1 MEKAINA
8 EKGTN
13 IGGGREF
20 CANYRRGHCN
30 RGDACK
36 YSHDVQV
43 GLSKANVANL
53 IAEAQKNVANMGFG
67 FSAPGAPPALPPAPV
82 APVAPAAPVAPVAPV
97 VPAVERVERQE
108 PRWMWRNL
116 WAPLRAVELLETSD
130 AMATPMVRPGEV
142 LRSAEVGIRVRR
154 GPDWEWHDQDGGGLG
169 TTVEG
174 SDRDGW
180 VFVKWDAH
188 GREYNYR
195 VERSYDLIVDQ
206 SSFLSSAEVGVRVR
220 AAPGWEWG
228 DQDGGGLGTTVE
240 ASGPGW
246 VRVRWDHGNTN
257 GYQVGAND
265 TYDLIIAQ
273 APSAQPGEV
282 LRSAQAG
289 VRVRRGPGWSYSDQD
304 GGAGGLGITTG
315 EGRLGVRVRWD
326 WDHGSSE
333 GRYSYRIGP
342 HRFDLIVV
350 GVPGREQADAAEQ
363 APSHTTTSAEPD
375 GGYDEQWLDVAEAA
389 SMQCPI
395 CMCVARNAM
404 AHDCGNLFCEICWI
418 RWMAED
424 NPTCPVC
431 RELGEGIVRAPRDRR
446 KISNL
451 MIRCQGCKE
460 SIRLADKE
468 KHVSQCP
475 KLVPRSEGAEG
486 GYDLVIDSSSPL
498 SASPSAPR
506 EVLRTAEAGVRV
518 MRGPDWEWGEQD
530 GGGFGTTETDPS
542 QIEGWVTVRWDHD
555 GSTNSY
561 RVGRDGMHDLIV
573 AEGHRGLGAEGPD
586 WDWDDQ
592 DGGGPGTTVPGADED
607 GWVSVRWDAGSE
619 FKYRVGAG
627 GNYDL
632 IIDGASSPASPAA
645 ARILR
650 CAEADVRV
658 RRGRDWKWGD
668 QDAGG
673 LGVTLGMDGVG
684 PGWVTVRWD
693 QSGARGAYRVGAFGK
708 FDLFVVEAD
717 GAAAQQEV
725 QGAGGVSPQVSSDA
739 DQELMI
745 EISAATA
752 AAYSR
757 ASSAAVSAASSHMS
771 APSEPLQPVPH
782 PDGGHDEQWLDVA
795 EANSMQCPI
804 CMCVARDA
812 LAHDCGNLFCDLCW
826 TRWIAENP
834 SCPVCR
840 EDGQGI
846 VRAPRDQRKILNL
859 MIRCPLG
866 CDETFRLGD
875 KETHDHGG
883 LGTTIQ
889 GDTEEG
895 WVRVRW
901 DLGGENSY
909 RVGERGK
916 YDLIV
921 DATSPPYARPVPGEV
936 LRTAEAGIRVRR
948 GPDWDWGD
956 QDGGGLGTTEADSD
970 PGWVTVK
977 WDHSGRTNSY
987 RVGKEGN
994 YDLIVAEL
1002 ESHIRVGDRVRFTQE
1017 AGDVSF
1023 SGCPGR
1029 TLAFSVGDTYVVRE
1043 VREGWFTTR
1052 QWENLWAPLGAV
1064 EPDTAAEAASEPS
1077 SSGQRPAAAPAA
1089 APSESLEAGHDEQW
1103 LDPAEATSMQ
1113 CAICLSVARNALA
1126 HDCGNLFCELC
1137 WTRWVAENPSCPV
1150 CREAGDTIVKAPRD
1164 RRKILNLMVRCPLGC
1179 EETFRLGDKETHVSH
1194 CAKRAVTCCH
1204 CGEEVLADQISIH
1217 EKDRLKRRRFDVE

>member
-1 MEKAINA
+1 MIDLSPTPSVQPGEVLRSCIAGVRVRRGPDWSWGDQDGGGLGTTRADPDPGWVKVTWDNG
-8 EKGTN
+8 GTN
-13 IGGGREF
+13 SYRVGRGGHYDLIVAQASSPSSQRNITVGSRVRFTEDSRNVDF
-20 CANYRRGHCN
+20 AECPGTDLSFSVGDTCTVHEV
-30 RGDACK
+30 RGDWF
-36 YSHDVQV
+36 
-43 GLSKANVANL
+43 
-53 IAEAQKNVANMGFG
+53 I
-67 FSAPGAPPALPPAPV
+67 PT
-82 APVAPAAPVAPVAPV
+82 
-97 VPAVERVERQE
+97 R
-108 PRWMWRNL
+108 WRNL

-475 KLVPRSEGAEG
+475 KLVPRSEGEIGQQELSEQRMTSGCGGLAADQVALVLRGETHEAVDLTRTKSILEPTMGWVDSSDAFLLRAQQEQRLLLFHMVDSVNGVGQEIAVKPGEQEENTQYFLWKDLDPDEHDAIIARCKERLRMEGVELFDDWLIRARRLPHVELILEGPVRMALVPSCSYLVRRVRDNLPSERVHFFELRELGNPELNALCRTVSSGIWKKSGAGGTRETALAEKAQQWCLKDTDANHPNPPRRAKEMPSLSVRTQSRNLSGIRIPSFDEAMQEILSYGIEVAHRSCMNEKAPQRQMIVPMRGPDWQWGNQDGRGPGTTEADPEQSAGWVTVRWEDGSTNSYRVGAEG

-573 AEGHRGLGAEGPD
+573 AEGHRGLGAEG
-586 WDWDDQ
+586 
-592 DGGGPGTTVPGADED
+592 
-607 GWVSVRWDAGSE
+607 
-619 FKYRVGAG
+619 
-627 GNYDL
+627 
-632 IIDGASSPASPAA
+632 
-645 ARILR
+645 
-650 CAEADVRV
+650 EA
-658 RRGRDWKWGD
+658 
-668 QDAGG
+668 
-673 LGVTLGMDGVG
+673 T
-684 PGWVTVRWD
+684 
-693 QSGARGAYRVGAFGK
+693 
-708 FDLFVVEAD
+708 VEAF
-717 GAAAQQEV
+717 A
-725 QGAGGVSPQVSSDA
+725 
-739 DQELMI
+739 
-745 EISAATA
+745 
-752 AAYSR
+752 
-757 ASSAAVSAASSHMS
+757 
-771 APSEPLQPVPH
+771 EPE
-782 PDGGHDEQWLDVA
+782 PDEGHDEQWLDVE
-795 EANSMQCPI
+795 EATSMQCPI
-804 CMCVARDA
+804 CMCVPRDA
-812 LAHDCGNLFCDLCW
+812 LVHECGNLFCQICW
-826 TRWIAENP
+826 SRWIAKN
-834 SCPVCR
+834 SKCPVCR
-840 EDGQGI
+840 EDGSSI
-846 VRAPRDQRKILNL
+846 VKAFRDQRKILNL

-866 CDETFRLGD
+866 C
-875 KETHDHGG
+875 
-883 LGTTIQ
+883 
-889 GDTEEG
+889 
-895 WVRVRW
+895 
-901 DLGGENSY
+901 
-909 RVGERGK
+909 
-916 YDLIV
+916 
-921 DATSPPYARPVPGEV
+921 
-936 LRTAEAGIRVRR
+936 
-948 GPDWDWGD
+948 
-956 QDGGGLGTTEADSD
+956 
-970 PGWVTVK
+970 
-977 WDHSGRTNSY
+977 
-987 RVGKEGN
+987 
-994 YDLIVAEL
+994 
-1002 ESHIRVGDRVRFTQE
+1002 
-1017 AGDVSF
+1017 
-1023 SGCPGR
+1023 
-1029 TLAFSVGDTYVVRE
+1029 
-1043 VREGWFTTR
+1043 
-1052 QWENLWAPLGAV
+1052 
-1064 EPDTAAEAASEPS
+1064 
-1077 SSGQRPAAAPAA
+1077 
-1089 APSESLEAGHDEQW
+1089 
-1103 LDPAEATSMQ
+1103 
-1113 CAICLSVARNALA
+1113 
-1126 HDCGNLFCELC
+1126 
-1137 WTRWVAENPSCPV
+1137 
-1150 CREAGDTIVKAPRD
+1150 
-1164 RRKILNLMVRCPLGC
+1164 
-1179 EETFRLGDKETHVSH
+1179 EETFRLGDKEVHVSQ
-1194 CAKRAVTCCH
+1194 CPKRKERCSQ
-1204 CGEEVLADQISIH
+1204 CGEEILSEIISFH
-1217 EKDRLKRRRFDVE
+1217 QKDCCLRAVGVSG